1 MSKANIYAMTSQYS
15 LTTSDTAT
23 STPHTLRD
31 RTNVMEIL
39 VAEEVDR
46 QLRRCPST
54 LLDYVKAVEVE
65 TYALNRLPPL
75 YAASH
80 EGLEF
85 QKDRA
90 RRDYGT
96 KIQTAVRQALMA
108 VQQDPLRRS
117 TPLVSEDDRTRH
129 QRLIELA
136 AQFPTLS
143 ELKQT
148 PMATAPEESHSSISS
163 ASSNTSNVGRFRRS
177 TSAHTSD
184 HQQTKEKAARA
195 AADGWDAD
203 YRYSL

>member
-1 MSKANIYAMTSQYS
+1 MLKMSNKSLYAMTSQYS
-15 LTTSDTAT
+15 LATSDPAT
-23 STPHTLRD
+23 NSPHTLRD

-54 LLDYVKAVEVE
+54 LLDYVKSVEVE

-80 EGLEF
+80 EGLEY

-90 RRDYGT
+90 RRDYGS
-96 KIQTAVRQALMA
+96 KIQTTVRQALVA

-117 TPLVSEDDRTRH
+117 TPLVTEDDRTRH
-129 QRLIELA
+129 QRIMELA
-136 AQFPTLS
+136 VQFPTIDDLS
-143 ELKQT
+143 QSPAAIT
-148 PMATAPEESHSSISS
+148 PDDDNNRFHAA
-163 ASSNTSNVGRFRRS
+163 RFRRS
-177 TSAHTSD
+177 TPTGNASHRQS
-184 HQQTKEKAARA
+184 KNKAAHA
-195 AADGWDAD
+195 AGGGWDGD

>member
-1 MSKANIYAMTSQYS
+1 MSKESLYAMTSQYS
-15 LTTSDTAT
+15 LAT
-23 STPHTLRD
+23 SEPATNSPHTLRD

-80 EGLEF
+80 EGLEY

-90 RRDYGT
+90 RRDYGSN
-96 KIQTAVRQALMA
+96 IQTTVRQALMA

-117 TPLVSEDDRTRH
+117 TPLVTEDDRTRH
-129 QRLIELA
+129 QRIMELA
-136 AQFPTLS
+136 VQFPTVDGLS
-143 ELKQT
+143 QSPAAIT
-148 PMATAPEESHSSISS
+148 PDGDDNNCFHAA
-163 ASSNTSNVGRFRRS
+163 RFRRS
-177 TSAHTSD
+177 TPTDEASHRQS
-184 HQQTKEKAARA
+184 KNKAAHA
-195 AADGWDAD
+195 ATSGGWDED